1 MHLCHIRAPHV
12 HKCAYMLVSDDAQ
25 DKIEKPSLDIWQ
37 QGGAVITAIIQ
48 LLDSETMVA
57 SAAQPQPPKGAA
69 KGKAGG
75 HGQKGKKMG
84 NLGGKD
90 FTLT

>member
-1 MHLCHIRAPHV
+1 M
-12 HKCAYMLVSDDAQ
+12 SDDAQ

-48 LLDSETMVA
+48 LLDSETLVA

-69 KGKAGG
+69 KGRAGG
-75 HGQKGKKMG
+75 HGGKGKGKG
-84 NLGGKD
+84 KLGGKD
-90 FTLT
+90 FTIA